1 MKTTVLLIF
10 SSLILS
16 AGSLK
21 ILKSGIAE
29 NDSAHFFSGDSL
41 NLSFTFLSSDDG
53 TGFIK
58 ILKNSGDKTVYIS
71 NSAIIEKEESGTVI
85 ENWMTEAKE
94 WINDSLLSDHASKNV
109 NLVPNE
115 TEGFNIDDELSIE
128 TWMTQPREWNEEKAI
143 NKF

>member
-21 ILKSGIAE
+21 TFNSGTAE
-29 NDSAHFFSGDSL
+29 NESVQFSSGDSL
-41 NLSFTFLSSDDG
+41 NSSFTLLTAGAGS
-53 TGFIK
+53 GFI
-58 ILKNSGDKTVYIS
+58 NKTAYTE
-71 NSAIIEKEESGTVI
+71 NSAIIENEESGIVI
-85 ENWMTEAKE
+85 EDWMTDAKE
-94 WINDSLLSDHASKNV
+94 WINDSLLPDHSSKNV

-115 TEGFNIDDELSIE
+115 LEGFNNEDEITIE
-128 TWMTQPREWNEEKAI
+128 TWMTQPREWNEEIAI